1 MNTLDVRKENDL
13 IQSFQLASEFVEKN
27 YLSELTT
34 HEVVSIPPHIE
45 NITVRQHIRL
55 FKITKIVYDQNE
67 DTSEKLINIFNTVG
81 NLNSSLILILD
92 SKGTDV
98 DLYIGVRSLDLQ
110 RSVNEAKDGLQKVLT
125 AISQEQNCVICEI
138 VKLRKLYKIYLNHD

>member
-1 MNTLDVRKENDL
+1 MFEKKMILFNRFSWQMNLLK
-13 IQSFQLASEFVEKN
+13 KN
-27 YLSELTT
+27 YLSELTA
-34 HEVVSIPPHIE
+34 HEVVPIPPHIE
-45 NITVRQHIRL
+45 SLTVRQHIRL

-67 DTSEKLINIFNTVG
+67 DISEKLINIFNTVG

-98 DLYIGVRSLDLQ
+98 DLYIGVRSIDPQ
-110 RSVNEAKDGLQKVLT
+110 RSINEAKRRIAKKVLT

-138 VKLRKLYKIYLNHD
+138 VKLRKL